1 MTAMAQFALKARTAY
16 ALGLPNV
23 FRVAAYRLSLVL
35 GLNRARHLKAR
46 ALKGLFF
53 RPIASSIK
61 AVPPAGWREEAR
73 FFGWLPVSWTKGGC
87 PDWHANPVS
96 GSRVDAFDRPWWEI
110 PDFDRRVGDI
120 KAVWEAS
127 RFDWVL
133 AMAQRAAAGE
143 ADEGFRLNA
152 WLENWCQANP
162 PYHGPNWKCGQ
173 EASIRVMH
181 LGMAALI
188 AGQAENP
195 CGPLLDLV
203 EAHLMRIAPTLRYA
217 MAQDNNHGTSEAASL
232 FIGGSWLSRSGRSDA
247 KRWERLGRDWLEERA
262 RRLIASDGSFSQYS
276 VNYHRLLL
284 DTFSM
289 VEVWRRHAGLNEF
302 SRFWQSRAA
311 AAARWLMAM
320 VDSTSGDAPNLGAN
334 DGARLLPLTDT
345 DFRDFRPSVQLA
357 MTLFTGSR
365 AYPAEGSWNGPLRWL
380 DISLPEKTAETASS
394 RLFDDGGYALLRRG
408 PAAAMLRYPRF
419 RFRPSQA
426 DALHLDL
433 WVSGENLLRD
443 GGSFSYNTDEY
454 WTNYFSGTSGHNTI
468 QFDDRDQMPRVG
480 RFLFGD
486 WLKPGEVTPLAE
498 TERMVSSGAG
508 YRDRHGAS
516 HRRDVR
522 LERHRLVVRDEVSGF
537 ARKAVLRWR
546 LKPGRWKMDGNTVTN
561 GAHSIS
567 IDASIRPVR
576 FDLVEGWESRYY
588 SQKSAVPVLEM
599 EVDQP
604 GTFTTEYRWPS

>member
-23 FRVAAYRLSLVL
+23 FRVAAYRLSLFL
-35 GLNRARHLKAR
+35 GLNPARRLKTR
-46 ALKGLFF
+46 RIKGTFF

-61 AVPPAGWREEAR
+61 ATPPAGWKEEAR
-73 FFGWLPVSWTKGGC
+73 FFGWLPVSWAKGGC

-110 PDFDRRVGDI
+110 PDFDRRAGDI

-162 PYHGPNWKCGQ
+162 PYLGPNWKCGQ

-188 AGQAENP
+188 SGQVENP

-217 MAQDNNHGTSEAASL
+217 MAQDNNHGTSEAAAL
-232 FIGGSWLSRSGRSDA
+232 FIGGSWLCRSGRSDA

-289 VEVWRRHAGLNEF
+289 VEVWRRHAGLKEF

-311 AAARWLMAM
+311 AAARWLAAM
-320 VDSTSGDAPNLGAN
+320 VDPKSGDSPNLGAN
-334 DGARLLPLTDT
+334 DGAR
-345 DFRDFRPSVQLA
+345 
-357 MTLFTGSR
+357 
-365 AYPAEGSWNGPLRWL
+365 
-380 DISLPEKTAETASS
+380 
-394 RLFDDGGYALLRRG
+394 
-408 PAAAMLRYPRF
+408 
-419 RFRPSQA
+419 
-426 DALHLDL
+426 
-433 WVSGENLLRD
+433 
-443 GGSFSYNTDEY
+443 
-454 WTNYFSGTSGHNTI
+454 
-468 QFDDRDQMPRVG
+468 
-480 RFLFGD
+480 
-486 WLKPGEVTPLAE
+486 
-498 TERMVSSGAG
+498 
-508 YRDRHGAS
+508 
-516 HRRDVR
+516 
-522 LERHRLVVRDEVSGF
+522 
-537 ARKAVLRWR
+537 
-546 LKPGRWKMDGNTVTN
+546 
-561 GAHSIS
+561 
-567 IDASIRPVR
+567 
-576 FDLVEGWESRYY
+576 
-588 SQKSAVPVLEM
+588 
-599 EVDQP
+599 
-604 GTFTTEYRWPS
+604 